1 MVTLIRKCRS
11 GAGEGRLRR
20 VVAVALVAAT
30 ALPLAAACGAG
41 TSILDKDSLVI
52 GVKPDQPGLGVK
64 GRDGR
69 FSGFDI
75 DVASYVAR
83 KLGKGV
89 QFMAAPSS
97 QREQLIRD
105 GKVDLIFA
113 TYSITA
119 ERKTKVSFGGPYYV
133 AHQDTLVRAGEGGVA
148 NVRDLRDRKL
158 CQVTGSNSWRRV
170 KEERK
175 IPVSLVPSGSYSE
188 CVSDLRDG
196 KVDAVST
203 DDLILAGFA
212 TSGTKIVN
220 APFSDER
227 YGVGIRTG
235 DIDGCEAV
243 NKAITEMYQD
253 GTAKRLL
260 EKWFAKSGLAL
271 NFTVPQFEGC
281 DPTRE
286 NS

>member
-1 MVTLIRKCRS
+1 VTAAL
-11 GAGEGRLRR
+11 
-20 VVAVALVAAT
+20 LVAAGVS
-30 ALPLAAACGAG
+30 LATSCAAG
-41 TSILDKDSLVI
+41 TSILDKDSLVV

-64 GRDGR
+64 GANGR
-69 FSGFDI
+69 FSGFDV

-83 KLGKGV
+83 KLGKQV
-89 QFMAAPSS
+89 RFVAAPSS
-97 QREQLIRD
+97 QREQMLQ
-105 GKVDLIFA
+105 GGTVDLVVA

-119 ERKTKVSFGGPYYV
+119 ERKTKVAFGGPYYV
-133 AHQDTLVRAGEGGVA
+133 AHQDTLIRAAEAGVS

-170 KEERK
+170 KDERK
-175 IPVSLVPSGSYSE
+175 IPVTLVPSASYSE
-188 CVSDLRDG
+188 CVSDLRAG

-235 DIDGCEAV
+235 DLDGCEAV

-260 EKWFAKSGLAL
+260 QKWFAKSGLAL
-271 NFTVPQFEGC
+271 SFTVPQFEGC
-281 DPTRE
+281 G
-286 NS
+286 

>member
-1 MVTLIRKCRS
+1 MVTLIRKLRP
-11 GAGEGRLRR
+11 GRGEGRLRGAA
-20 VVAVALVAAT
+20 AVALAMAAL
-30 ALPLAAACGAG
+30 LPLAASCGAG
-41 TSILDKDSLVI
+41 TSIIDKDSLVI

-64 GRDGR
+64 AADGG
-69 FSGFDI
+69 FTGFDV
-75 DVASYVAR
+75 DVASYVGR
-83 KLGKGV
+83 KLGKPV
-89 QFMAAPSS
+89 RFVAAPSS
-97 QREQLIRD
+97 QREKMIMA
-105 GKVDLIFA
+105 GSVDLVVA

-133 AHQDTLVRAGEGGVA
+133 AHQDTLVRSGEGGVN
-148 NVRDLRDRKL
+148 NVRDLRGRKL

-175 IPVSLVPSGSYSE
+175 IPVVLVPSASYSE
-188 CVSDLRDG
+188 CVRDLQDS

-260 EKWFAKSGLAL
+260 DKWFAKSGLAL
-271 NFTVPQFEGC
+271 SQNVPQFEGC
-281 DPTRE
+281 G
-286 NS
+286 

>member
-1 MVTLIRKCRS
+1 MVTLTRKRRA
-11 GAGEGRLRR
+11 GRGEGRLRR
-20 VVAVALVAAT
+20 AAAVALVAA
-30 ALPLAAACGAG
+30 AAIPLATSCGAG

-64 GRDGR
+64 APDGK

-75 DVASYVAR
+75 DVASYVAG
-83 KLGKGV
+83 KLGKPV
-89 QFMAAPSS
+89 RFVAAPSS
-97 QREQLIRD
+97 EREKMLMN
-105 GKVDLIFA
+105 GSADLVVA
-113 TYSITA
+113 TYSITP

-133 AHQDTLVRAGEGGVA
+133 AHQDTLVRGGEGGVT

-175 IPVSLVPSGSYSE
+175 IPVTLVPSASYSE
-188 CVSDLRDG
+188 CVRDLKAG
-196 KVDAVST
+196 TVDAVST

-220 APFSDER
+220 APFSDEK

-235 DIDGCEAV
+235 DVDGCEAV

-253 GTAKRLL
+253 GTAKKLL
-260 EKWFAKSGLAL
+260 QKWFAKSGLAL
-271 NFTVPQFEGC
+271 SFTVPQFEGC
-281 DPTRE
+281 G
-286 NS
+286 

>member
-1 MVTLIRKCRS
+1 MVTLTRKCSS
-11 GAGEGRLRR
+11 GGRLRR
-20 VVAVALVAAT
+20 VVTAALLVAAGVS
-30 ALPLAAACGAG
+30 LATSCAAG
-41 TSILDKDSLVI
+41 TSILDKDSLVV

-64 GRDGR
+64 GANGR
-69 FSGFDI
+69 FSGFDV

-83 KLGKGV
+83 KLGKQV
-89 QFMAAPSS
+89 RFVAAPSS
-97 QREQLIRD
+97 QREQMLQ
-105 GKVDLIFA
+105 GGTVDLVVA

-119 ERKTKVSFGGPYYV
+119 ERKTKVAFGGPYYV
-133 AHQDTLVRAGEGGVA
+133 AHQDTLIRAAEAGVS

-170 KEERK
+170 KDERK
-175 IPVSLVPSGSYSE
+175 IPVTLVPSASYSE
-188 CVSDLRDG
+188 CVSDLRAG

-235 DIDGCEAV
+235 DLDGCEAV

-260 EKWFAKSGLAL
+260 QKWFAKSGLAL
-271 NFTVPQFEGC
+271 SFTVPQFEGC
-281 DPTRE
+281 G
-286 NS
+286 

>member
-1 MVTLIRKCRS
+1 MVTLTRKCSS
-11 GAGEGRLRR
+11 GGRLRR
-20 VVAVALVAAT
+20 VVTAALLVAAGVS
-30 ALPLAAACGAG
+30 LATSCAAG
-41 TSILDKDSLVI
+41 TSILDKDSLVV

-64 GRDGR
+64 GADGR
-69 FSGFDI
+69 FSGFDV

-83 KLGKGV
+83 KLGKQV
-89 QFMAAPSS
+89 RFVAAPSS
-97 QREQLIRD
+97 QREQMLQ
-105 GKVDLIFA
+105 GGTVDLVVA

-119 ERKTKVSFGGPYYV
+119 ERKTKVAFGGPYYV
-133 AHQDTLVRAGEGGVA
+133 AHQDTLIRAAEAGVS

-170 KEERK
+170 KDERK
-175 IPVSLVPSGSYSE
+175 IPVTLVPSASYSE
-188 CVSDLRDG
+188 CVSDLRAG

-235 DIDGCEAV
+235 DLDGCEAV

-260 EKWFAKSGLAL
+260 QKWFAKSGLAL
-271 NFTVPQFEGC
+271 SFTVPQFEGC
-281 DPTRE
+281 G
-286 NS
+286 